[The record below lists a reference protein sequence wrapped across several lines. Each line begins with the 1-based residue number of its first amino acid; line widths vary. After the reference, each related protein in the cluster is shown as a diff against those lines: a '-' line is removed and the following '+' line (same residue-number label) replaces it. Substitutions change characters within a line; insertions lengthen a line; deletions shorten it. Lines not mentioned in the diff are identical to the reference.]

1 MIQGSFNCSV
11 FYVASIPPL
20 QERNLQL
27 LPAERRNRVQRLAAA
42 LFFVALTRALI
53 SPHAMW
59 YFYSINNRE
68 ESYECI

>member
-1 MIQGSFNCSV
+1 MRQGSFGCSV
-11 FYVASIPPL
+11 FYVASVPPL

-27 LPAERRNRVQRLAAA
+27 LPAKRRNRVHQLAAA
-42 LFFVALTRALI
+42 LFFVAIPHVRFM
-53 SPHAMW
+53 SHAMW